1 MNQEIH
7 SLRLGIALSLG
18 SKKVDELIFGARS
31 REAAF
36 FEERCLTPGQSE
48 GLE

>member
-7 SLRLGIALSLG
+7 SLRLGITPSLG
-18 SKKVDELIFGARS
+18 SKKVDELILGAIGRG
-31 REAAF
+31 AAF
-36 FEERCLTPGQSE
+36 FEERCLAPGRRE